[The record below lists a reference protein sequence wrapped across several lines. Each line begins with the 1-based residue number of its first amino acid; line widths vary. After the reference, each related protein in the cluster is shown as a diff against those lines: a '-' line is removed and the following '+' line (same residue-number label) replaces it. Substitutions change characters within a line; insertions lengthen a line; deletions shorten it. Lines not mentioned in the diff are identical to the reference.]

1 MTKHLAAI
9 LIWLLLPIIVFAFPR
24 DIPEITCLAILLFPL
39 DRFDPGCDPRSLAI
53 EAQAQRNAAI
63 GLILVLIF
71 GAVWFASGLKWVRA
85 CAY

>member
-39 DRFDPGCDPRSLAI
+39 T
-53 EAQAQRNAAI
+53 
-63 GLILVLIF
+63 GLILAVTLAVLLLRPKHKETLQL
-71 GAVWFASGLKWVRA
+71 V
-85 CAY
+85 

>member
-9 LIWLLLPIIVFAFPR
+9 LIWLLLPIIVFAFPPG
-24 DIPEITCLAILLFPL
+24 DHLPGDSAVSL

-53 EAQAQRNAAI
+53 EGQAQRNAAI

-85 CAY
+85 CAYQ